1 MPAKEGRASHLVTD
15 RWVGQWT
22 DIVRFTGS
30 KLVTEPSQNAQV
42 YDSEA
47 DSIIRY
53 PPSGSLVKRMSN
65 SRFPKDSCLPAVLL
79 ILTFA

>member
-1 MPAKEGRASHLVTD
+1 MPAKEGRVSHLVTD

-22 DIVRFTGS
+22 DIVRFTGR
-30 KLVTEPSQNAQV
+30 KLVTVPSQNAQV

-53 PPSGSLVKRMSN
+53 PPRRQPREANVK
-65 SRFPKDSCLPAVLL
+65 FEVP
-79 ILTFA
+79 